1 MLNKKKNINPDDE
14 EEEETAPTR
23 KGFTTNPTQSF
34 L

>member
-1 MLNKKKNINPDDE
+1 MLNKKKNINPDD

>member
-1 MLNKKKNINPDDE
+1 MLNKKKYINPDE